1 MTIDQLEA
9 AGNPLALQAL
19 FYSDGVRTHIDLGSN
34 RGQTL
39 QGLPKDGLTAVELYG
54 PSVEELRRQG
64 YNVVAGDVRDV
75 VVGYLSDGRTFDRV
89 TMFDVLEHLPREDG
103 ERLIDQIEQLA
114 ARDVVFFVPIETPEL
129 HSDPE
134 FAAYREWGLQQYED
148 GQRDLQRHL
157 SYWTQDDF
165 AERGYMTLLL
175 EDFQGGKWPACFA
188 AKYKRDE
195 DADAAVARVR
205 ARLDAPPPAPEA
217 HVAEPC
223 FIAGRRHMTLGKG
236 VIVGPYARLE
246 CVPLYAGRR
255 HFPRLT
261 IGDNTT
267 IEWNAHIG
275 CAGKISIGRDCIIA
289 GRVTI
294 MDHEHGYNA
303 ARALHGQPLDV
314 GEVEVGDGCFI
325 GENAVLLKGARIGA
339 HSVIGAGAVV
349 TGSIPA
355 YSVAVGAPARVVRRT
370 LGLTSIVIPTYNGL
384 DLLQK
389 CLESIETHTP
399 EPHDIIVVDNGSTD
413 GTTEWLTEHRPD
425 VAVVALPE
433 NVGYPRG
440 INYGLERA
448 TGDYIVT
455 LNNDTEVT
463 AGWLYEMIA
472 VLEADPQCGLVG
484 PMGDNVSGIQKGE
497 PTRGSMVT
505 QRLTGFCLL
514 IRRAVVEQL
523 GGLDTRFGLGN
534 YDDDDYCLRA
544 IIRGWTLRIARAAFV
559 HHVGF
564 QTWERT
570 GTDLSALLED
580 NRRLF
585 YEKWGLPE
593 DMPEEG
599 AMIDLTAARYIPLV
613 EE

>member
-1 MTIDQLEA
+1 MTIAQLEA
-9 AGNPLALQAL
+9 VGNPLALQAL
-19 FYSDGVRTHIDLGSN
+19 FYSDGVQTHLDLGSN

-39 QGLPKDGLTAVELYG
+39 QGLPKDGLTAVELYE
-54 PSVEELRRQG
+54 PSAEELRRQG
-64 YNVVAGDVRDV
+64 YDVVPGDVRAV
-75 VVGYLSDGRTFDRV
+75 VADYLAGDRTFDRV
-89 TMFDVLEHLPREDG
+89 TMFDVLEHLPRADG
-103 ERLIDQIEQLA
+103 ERLIEQIEQLA
-114 ARDVVFFVPIETPEL
+114 ARDVVLFVPIETPEL
-129 HSDPE
+129 HADPE
-134 FAAYREWGLQQYED
+134 FAAYREWGLQQHDD

-157 SYWTQDDF
+157 SYWTQEDF

-175 EDFQGGKWPACFA
+175 EDFQGGRWPACFA

-195 DADAAVARVR
+195 DADAAIARVR
-205 ARLDAPPPAPEA
+205 ARLDAPLPAPEA

-223 FIAGRRHMTLGKG
+223 FIAGRKHMSLGGG
-236 VIVGPYARLE
+236 VIIGPYSRLE
-246 CVPLYAGRR
+246 CVSLYAGQR
-255 HFPRLT
+255 HFPHLA
-261 IGDNTT
+261 IGDGTT
-267 IEWNAHIG
+267 IEWNTHIG
-275 CAGKISIGRDCIIA
+275 CAGKITIGRDCIIA

-303 ARALHGQPLDV
+303 TRALHGQPLDV
-314 GEVEVGDGCFI
+314 GEVEVSDGCFI
-325 GENAVLLKGARIGA
+325 GENAVILKGAHVGA

-349 TGSIPA
+349 TGVIPA

-384 DLLQK
+384 DLLRP
-389 CLESIETHTP
+389 CLEAIAAHTL
-399 EPHDIIVVDNGSTD
+399 EPHEIIVVDNGSTD
-413 GTTEWLTEHRPD
+413 GTTAWLTEHRPD
-425 VAVVALPE
+425 VTVVALPE

-463 AGWLYEMIA
+463 AGWLYEMIK
-472 VLEADPQCGLVG
+472 VMEADPRCGLVG
-484 PMGDNVSGIQKGE
+484 PMSDNVSGIQKGE
-497 PTRGSMVT
+497 PTRGNIET

-514 IRRAVVEQL
+514 MRRAVVEQL

-544 IIRGWTLRIARAAFV
+544 IIKGWTLRIACAAFV

-570 GTDLSALLED
+570 GADLNALLEH

-585 YEKWGLPE
+585 NEKWGLPE
-593 DMPEEG
+593 DMPEDG
-599 AMIDLTAARYIPLV
+599 AMIDLTAARYIALV
-613 EE
+613 ED